1 MGPVCCSLLFLLYY
15 VMPLHPPPPS
25 KKRKKIGF
33 ELRDCV
39 QVNERQFLLIPIVF
53 CLGPLGIVQN
63 AKDWN
68 ERLSKVFKE
77 MNQW

>member
-1 MGPVCCSLLFLLYY
+1 MGPVRCSLLFLLYY
-15 VMPLHPPPPS
+15 VMPLHLPLK

-39 QVNERQFLLIPIVF
+39 QVNERHFVLIPIVF